1 MTKKALHIL
10 LVEDNK
16 GDVILTL
23 EVFQDLLMN
32 NVVSVVED
40 GEQAIQYLENK
51 DKFADA
57 ILPDLILLDINMPK
71 IDGKEVLKYIQHQ
84 PHLQHILVIM
94 LTTSASPNDL
104 EDCNKAK
111 ADYYIIK
118 PLDSENFLNAIR
130 ALKKLRFS
138 LTQLSE

>member
-23 EVFQDLLMN
+23 EVFQDFLMN

-130 ALKKLRFS
+130 ALKKLHFS

>member
-104 EDCNKAK
+104 EDCNKAQ

-130 ALKKLRFS
+130 ALKNLRFS